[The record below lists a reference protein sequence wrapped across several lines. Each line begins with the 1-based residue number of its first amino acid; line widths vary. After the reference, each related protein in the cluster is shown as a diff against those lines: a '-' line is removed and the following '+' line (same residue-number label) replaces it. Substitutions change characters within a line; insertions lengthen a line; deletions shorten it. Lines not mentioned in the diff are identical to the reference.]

1 MKMFLSNPDLCIV
14 KVNIWTVKCEYSITN
29 LNDSHI
35 GREVSGWENYSI
47 YSQRQKQF
55 DGDYNAPRGL
65 FFYDKEGLCLVQYS
79 L

>member
-29 LNDSHI
+29 LNNSHI
-35 GREVSGWENYSI
+35 GRESQRVGNYCI

-55 DGDYNAPRGL
+55 DGEYNASRGVFL
-65 FFYDKEGLCLVQYS
+65 L
-79 L
+79 